1 MSKFLGLAQR
11 AVSLFRKDESGQDA
25 LEYLLVIG
33 VVMVV
38 VVGLVVGGFQNSL
51 VTNIFTDIGNE
62 ITALISGGASS

>member
-1 MSKFLGLAQR
+1 MSKFVGLAQR

-38 VVGLVVGGFQNSL
+38 VVGAVAAGFGPAGI
-51 VTNIFTDIGNE
+51 VADIFADIGAE
-62 ITALISGGASS
+62 ITALITGGGS